1 MPLVSVIIPVRN
13 AGRYLRSCLDSVRR
27 QSHLDLQVVCV
38 DDGSSDQSAAV
49 LEEHSDADARFQTI
63 RQPHAGPGS
72 ARNVGLA
79 HALGDYIMFVD
90 ADDLVP
96 PEAVERHLNALRT
109 STSDFSTGRVL
120 RISGTCRWP
129 SMLHENGL
137 SWPATGTH
145 IFKDPALVFDTTSWN
160 KLFRRD
166 YWTGRRYAFP
176 EHVMFEDVALMT
188 ETHCRASAVEV
199 LADVVYLWRRRDD
212 GTASITMRRDD
223 PDLLRDRV
231 ASLQRVRRL
240 LSDDAAPTPV
250 RTAAEFKFLRYDLGS
265 YFRELEDTQHEFQ
278 DDFVHLVQGFLDGS
292 PGNVVDRLAPHLRVA
307 YRLVSLGRRHELM
320 DYLGFLREND
330 WRLPFRRR
338 GLVLRADLGP
348 ARKSVHRSYRSAR
361 RRLPLSMGVDALSWQ
376 GDALVI
382 EGYGFIDGMA
392 MNHPAASVRR
402 LQLIDAR
409 GRQERHVWIGPRR
422 LPAVDRRGWSTHAY
436 DDWSG
441 FRAEIPMKLLD
452 PGAARTPVRWQVNLQ
467 VLALGA
473 GSGSA
478 LGPPSG
484 SAFTEVKH
492 GPRGLVLRV
501 SWAAGQRLV
510 IEAARA
516 SVALAAVESVG
527 GLLSLSLRSVSSLAS
542 RPHTLR
548 LTSEIGD
555 AVDVPLSSA
564 VTETGATFRATVDP
578 VLLQM
583 MKGARRHLSF
593 CLAAVAD
600 DGVAAVT
607 TQLPHEFAVPL
618 GNHTVAVAD
627 DGRGGAEIVIGAP
640 GVAITATT
648 WIGDRLQVR
657 GICWP
662 SDQGPPR
669 LAWCHGAGS
678 MIQAVAHRNGHGFEA
693 TFELVSSSGPEGV
706 HPLAAGEWTLMQG
719 LVDGSWEPAVIL
731 HERPVTSVRSPSA
744 DVAGVR
750 IGVNSHRQLAMSV
763 TALGAA
769 ESSSHGQDRLRRGT
783 YRRARRASVRDVILV
798 ESWGGR
804 KFSDNPRALI
814 ESIPAA
820 WRDATVVVVVSDRSV
835 QTPGGLSQVIAGSRD
850 YYEHLARARLI
861 ISNDSLPVHYVKR
874 PGQLYLQTWHGT
886 PLKRIGLDIERIR
899 FRNKNYLHELRV
911 ESANWDGLVS
921 QNSYSSEIFRRAF
934 AFDGPIIESGYPRND
949 LLTDPNGARRLARR
963 DITRRWLNIG
973 PDQTVVL
980 WAPTW
985 RDDAHAPGGG
995 YGTSLLLER
1004 SELEALVPGNTVVL
1018 VHGHHLT
1025 GAAQTHL
1032 GYEGQVRDVSSYP
1045 DLRDLIVASDALV
1058 TDYSS
1063 IMFDYALTGRPMI
1076 FFVPDLLHYQQIRG
1090 LYLDLASVA
1099 PGPLVSTADG
1109 LADALRSLSALGAD
1123 HREAIRDFREQ
1134 YCPLDD
1140 GQAAER
1146 VWAAVSDLSRSFSP

>member
-13 AGRYLRSCLDSVRR
+13 AGRYLRSCLDSVR
-27 QSHLDLQVVCV
+27 QQTHLDLQVVCV

-49 LEEHSDADARFQTI
+49 LEEHTDADARLQTI

-72 ARNVGLA
+72 ARNVGLT

-96 PEAVERHLNALRT
+96 PEAVERHLNALRF
-109 STSDFSTGRVL
+109 STSDFSTGQVQ
-120 RISGTCRWP
+120 RISGTYRWP

-166 YWTGRRYAFP
+166 YWTGQHYTFP
-176 EHVMFEDVALMT
+176 EHVLFEDVALMT
-188 ETHCRASAVEV
+188 ETHCRASSVEV
-199 LADVVYLWRRRDD
+199 LADVVYHWRRRDD

-223 PDLLRDRV
+223 PNLLRDRV
-231 ASLQRVRRL
+231 ASLQSVRRL
-240 LSDDAAPTPV
+240 LRELAPTPV

-265 YFRELEDTQHEFQ
+265 YFRELEDTRPGFQ
-278 DDFVHLVQGFLDGS
+278 DDFVHLVKEFLDGS

-307 YRLVSLGRRHELM
+307 YRLVSLGQRHELM
-320 DYLGFLREND
+320 DYLVFLREND
-330 WRLPFRRR
+330 WRLPVRRM
-338 GLVLRADLGP
+338 GPMVRADLGP
-348 ARKSVHRSYRSAR
+348 ARKRVQRRYRSVR

-382 EGYGFIDGMA
+382 EGYGFIDGMT
-392 MNHPAASVRR
+392 MNHPAASLRR
-402 LQLIDAR
+402 LQLVDAR
-409 GRQERHVWIGPRR
+409 ARQERHVWIAPRR
-422 LPAVDRRGWSTHAY
+422 LPAVDGQRWLAHA

-452 PGAARTPVRWQVNLQ
+452 PGAARTLARWQVNLQ
-467 VLALGA
+467 VLAFGA

-478 LGPPSG
+478 LGPPAG
-484 SAFTEVKH
+484 SAFTEIKH
-492 GPRGLVLRV
+492 GPMGLVLRV

-510 IEAARA
+510 IDAVRA
-516 SVALAAVESVG
+516 SVALTAVEIVG
-527 GLLSLSLRSVSSLAS
+527 GLLYLSLRQVSSLVS

-555 AVDVPLSSA
+555 AVDLPLSSA
-564 VTETGATFRATVDP
+564 DSGTGPTFRAMVDP
-578 VLLQM
+578 VVLQT
-583 MKGARRHLSF
+583 MKGARHQVSF

-600 DGVAAVT
+600 DVVAVT
-607 TQLPHEFAVPL
+607 TELPNGFTVPW
-618 GNHTVAVAD
+618 GDHTVAVAD

-640 GVAITATT
+640 RVAITAAT
-648 WIGDRLQVR
+648 WIGDRLQIR
-657 GICWP
+657 GICLP
-662 SDQGPPR
+662 EDHSPPC

-678 MIQAVAHRNGHGFEA
+678 MIQAVAHRTSHGFEA
-693 TFELVSSSGPEGV
+693 TFELIAVPGPERA
-706 HPLAAGEWTLMQG
+706 HPLAAGEWTLMQRQ
-719 LVDGSWEPAVIL
+719 VDGSWEPAVIL
-731 HERPVTSVRSPSA
+731 HERPLTSVRSPLA

-769 ESSSHGQDRLRRGT
+769 ESSSHGQDRLRSGT
-783 YRRARRASVRDVILV
+783 YRRARRASVKDVILV
-798 ESWGGR
+798 QSWGGR
-804 KFSDNPRALI
+804 KFSDNPRALV
-814 ESIPAA
+814 ESIPEA
-820 WRDATVVVVVSDRSV
+820 WRDATVVVVVSDRSI
-835 QTPGGLSQVIAGSRD
+835 QTPAGFSPVIAGSRD
-850 YYEHLARARLI
+850 YYEQLARARLI
-861 ISNDSLPVHYVKR
+861 ISNDSLPAHYVKR
-874 PGQLYLQTWHGT
+874 SGQLYLQTWHGT
-886 PLKRIGLDIERIR
+886 PMKRIGLDIERIR
-899 FRNKNYLHELRV
+899 FRNKNYLDELTV
-911 ESANWDGLVS
+911 ESASWDGLVS

-949 LLTDPNGARRLARR
+949 LLTEPDEARRLARR
-963 DITRRWLNIG
+963 DIARRWLNIG

-985 RDDAHAPGGG
+985 RDDAHATGGG
-995 YGTSLLLER
+995 YGTSLLMDR

-1032 GYEGQVRDVSSYP
+1032 GYDGQVRDVSSYP

-1063 IMFDYALTGRPMI
+1063 IMFDYALMGRPMI
-1076 FFVPDLLHYQQIRG
+1076 FFVPDLLHYRQIRG

-1099 PGPLVSTADG
+1099 PGPLVSTAEG
-1109 LADALRSLSALGAD
+1109 LADALRSLSTLRAD
-1123 HREAIRDFREQ
+1123 YGEAIRNFREQ

-1140 GQAAER
+1140 GQAGER
-1146 VWAAVSDLSRSFSP
+1146 VWAAVSDFSRSFSR